1 MRLEK
6 TLVLARRE
14 YLSRVKTKGFWIGIF
29 LLPVVMGALFVVPAL
44 VMSKTGSD
52 TRLTLVDDTGLGTAV
67 AEHLAERQAGNG
79 MGTMRFDVTVAEP
92 AADPA
97 AQQRE
102 LDQRLLDEEIDA
114 WVRLTPEA
122 VAAGEVEFRARNVA
136 NAFTQ
141 EVIADAISDVIR
153 QRRLGEAGFSREQAD
168 ALIRGVDLDTIRVSA
183 EGSRSEAGA
192 AGFFL
197 AYGLFFLLYMVL
209 LIWGQQVLQGV
220 LEEKSSRVVEVI
232 VSSARPFDLMF
243 GKLLGIGAAALTQFG
258 VWMATL
264 VALSAPGLLTSFAFL
279 SEIDNL
285 PRITIAQALY
295 VVIFFVLGF
304 FVYSS
309 MYAAV
314 GAAFNS
320 LQEAQN
326 FASVPTLAIVSPLF
340 FLMPVIN
347 DSGST
352 LAVVLSMIPLLS
364 PILMPLRIAVELPPV
379 WQIWLSIAITAIFV
393 VLMVWLASRIYR
405 IGILMYGKKPT
416 VQELW
421 RWLRYA

>member
-1 MRLEK
+1 MRLDK
-6 TLVLARRE
+6 TLVLAKRE
-14 YLSRVKTKGFWIGIF
+14 YLSRVKTKGFWIGI
-29 LLPVVMGALFVVPAL
+29 LVLPVLMGALFVVPAL

-52 TRLTLVDDTGLGTAV
+52 TELVIVDGAGLGPAV
-67 AEHLAERQAGNG
+67 VERLEERRTEGSMDGA
-79 MGTMRFDVTVAEP
+79 RFATTVV
-92 AADPA
+92 AASADAA
-97 AQQRE
+97 AQERE
-102 LDQRLLDEEIDA
+102 LDRRLLDEEIDA
-114 WVRLTPEA
+114 WVRLDPDAIE
-122 VAAGEVEFRARNVA
+122 AGEVPFRARNVA

-141 EVIADAISDVIR
+141 DALEDALSEVVR
-153 QRRLGEAGFSREQAD
+153 EPRLAEAGFSREQAD
-168 ALIRGVDLDTIRVSA
+168 ALIQGIDLDTIRVSA
-183 EGSRSEAGA
+183 EGSRSEAGE

-232 VSSARPFDLMF
+232 VSSARPFDLML
-243 GKLLGIGAAALTQFG
+243 GKLLGIGGAALTQFL
-258 VWMATL
+258 VWMGTL
-264 VALSAPGLLTSFAFL
+264 VALTAPGLVTSLAFL
-279 SEIDNL
+279 SEMDDL
-285 PRITIAQALY
+285 PSITVAQALY

-326 FASVPTLAIVSPLF
+326 FSSVPTLAIVSPLF
-340 FLMPVIN
+340 FLFPVIN
-347 DSGST
+347 DSGSP

-364 PILMPLRIAVELPPV
+364 PILMPLRIAVELPPA
-379 WQIWLSIAITAIFV
+379 WQIWLSIAITAAFV

-405 IGILMYGKKPT
+405 VGILMYGKKPT